1 MSGGTGVGDQSD
13 GSSGNANATKIALGA
28 AGGLGCLMSPAVLLG
43 GVIVIIIIGGFGVL
57 LAPLIA
63 LIMLFGGGG
72 GSDPADDANEVLE
85 VFEGDGKGELDP
97 DQVPSD
103 LVEPIQNAGA
113 ICDVIGP
120 IVIAAQIERES
131 NFNATLV
138 GPDGSEG
145 ISQLPPAVFDEFGED
160 EDDSDKVS
168 ALDAPD
174 SIMAQGRYLCSLAK
188 EVQGLLDSGQAI
200 GSVLDLTLV
209 AYDAGVQAVRE
220 AGGIPATNQSQG
232 YVMGIRALF
241 AKYQGLGA
249 PPPSFSPTPTPT
261 PTPTPSG
268 TPQGTPETPDDGE
281 Q

>member
-1 MSGGTGVGDQSD
+1 MSGGTGAGGQAD

-63 LIMLFGGGG
+63 LILLFGGGGG
-72 GSDPADDANEVLE
+72 GSDPADDANEILE

-103 LVEPIQNAGA
+103 LAEPIQNAGA

-145 ISQLPPAVFDEFGED
+145 ISQLPPAVFDEFGKD
-160 EDDSDKVS
+160 EDDNDKVS
-168 ALDAPD
+168 AFDAPD

-209 AYDAGVQAVRE
+209 AYDAGVDAVRE
-220 AGGIPATNQSQG
+220 AGGIPTTNQSQG
-232 YVMGIRALF
+232 YVVGIRALF

-261 PTPTPSG
+261 SSG
-268 TPQGTPETPDDGE
+268 TPQESPETPDDGE

>member
-1 MSGGTGVGDQSD
+1 MLMSGGTGAGGQSD

-63 LIMLFGGGG
+63 LILLFGGGGG
-72 GSDPADDANEVLE
+72 GSDPADDANEILE
-85 VFEGDGKGELDP
+85 VFEGDGKSELDP

-103 LVEPIQNAGA
+103 LAEPIQNAGA

-131 NFNATLV
+131 NFNPTLV

-145 ISQLPPAVFDEFGED
+145 ISQLPPAVFDEFGKD
-160 EDDSDKVS
+160 EDDNDKVS
-168 ALDAPD
+168 AFDAPD

-209 AYDAGVQAVRE
+209 AYDAGVDAVRE

-232 YVMGIRALF
+232 YVVGIRALF

-249 PPPSFSPTPTPT
+249 PPPSFSPTPTP
-261 PTPTPSG
+261 SG
-268 TPQGTPETPDDGE
+268 TPQETPETPDDGE

>member
-1 MSGGTGVGDQSD
+1 MSSGEGAGDQPDDSTK
-13 GSSGNANATKIALGA
+13 NANATKIALGA
-28 AGGLGCLMSPAVLLG
+28 AGGLGCLMSPALLLG

-63 LIMLFGGGG
+63 LILLFGGGGG
-72 GSDPADDANEVLE
+72 GSDPADDANQVVDVLQ
-85 VFEGDGKGELDP
+85 GDGKGELDP
-97 DQVPSD
+97 DQVPAD
-103 LVEPIQNAGA
+103 LVEPIRNAGA

-131 NFNATLV
+131 NFNPTLV

-145 ISQLPPAVFDEFGED
+145 ISQLPPAVFKTFGED
-160 EDDSDKVS
+160 EDDNGKVS
-168 ALDAPD
+168 AFDAPD

-209 AYDAGVQAVRE
+209 AYDAGVDAVRT

-232 YVMGIRALF
+232 YVVGIRALF

-249 PPPSFSPTPTPT
+249 PPPSFSPTPTP
-261 PTPTPSG
+261 SG
-268 TPQGTPETPDDGE
+268 TPQETPSGSTE
-281 Q
+281 